1 MDKGT
6 RVIEPSVREVEPW
19 EASTMLGA
27 IRKTDRA
34 RCLHTQ
40 TVTVSSAGM
49 DRVVCEACGYVSFS
63 YGTELTSDIDRGMF
77 ARDIER
83 TEDTESVGAL
93 G

>member
-1 MDKGT
+1 
-6 RVIEPSVREVEPW
+6 
-19 EASTMLGA
+19 MLGA

-63 YGTELTSDIDRGMF
+63 YGTELTSDIDRRRSSTSFEMTSPGCLLMPSSMQP
-77 ARDIER
+77 
-83 TEDTESVGAL
+83 TVP
-93 G
+93 